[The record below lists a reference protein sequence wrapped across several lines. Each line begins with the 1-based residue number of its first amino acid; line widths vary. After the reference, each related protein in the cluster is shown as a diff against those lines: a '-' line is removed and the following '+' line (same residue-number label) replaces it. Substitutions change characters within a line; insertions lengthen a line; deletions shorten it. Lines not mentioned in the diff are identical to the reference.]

1 MPTIAVIGLQWG
13 DEGKGKIIDLLASK
27 AKAVVR
33 AQGGHNAGH
42 SVVTDKGEF
51 HFHLIPSGILYPHVV
66 CYIGGGTVID
76 PRALLA
82 EIKQLEESGIPCKD
96 RLFISN
102 YAHLIFPYHQLLDQ
116 LMEKEKGI
124 FSIGTTGR
132 GIGPCYVDAVGR
144 IGIRIGELIDS
155 EIFKKRLATV
165 LPTKNRELERLY
177 GNPPIEFEL
186 LYKEYL
192 SYADQLKGF
201 VVPVEEEI
209 QKVIST
215 DNLVLFEGAQGAL
228 LDVTF
233 GTYPFVTSSCTRSGG
248 LSLGAGVG
256 PKGIDHTL
264 GILKAY
270 STRVGNGPFPTE
282 LSVEERAL
290 FLSPKEAR
298 EVGTT
303 TGRIRRLGWLDIVLV
318 KYALRMNSVDAIA
331 LTKLDILDSLDRIK
345 ICTGY
350 KFRGEVVKVPPTI
363 SEYFEEVEPIYEILE
378 GWKKITTQFNSVEEL
393 PKNARIF
400 LARLEELIDVP
411 VEIISYGPEREKT
424 WMKKKL

>member
-13 DEGKGKIIDLLASK
+13 DEGKGKIIDLLATD

-42 SVVTDKGEF
+42 SVVTEKGEF

-76 PRALLA
+76 PRALLV
-82 EIKQLEESGIPCKD
+82 EIEQLKKSGCSFKD

-102 YAHLIFPYHQLLDQ
+102 YAHLILPYHQLFDQ
-116 LMEKEKGI
+116 LIEKEKGAL
-124 FSIGTTGR
+124 SIGTTGR

-144 IGIRIGELIDS
+144 LGIRMGELIDS
-155 EIFKKRLATV
+155 EIFKKRLISL
-165 LPTKNRELERLY
+165 LPIKNRELQLLH
-177 GNPPIEFEL
+177 GHPPIEFDS

-192 SYADQLKGF
+192 SYADQLREFIAPIEKGIEKIISKGSL
-201 VVPVEEEI
+201 VV
-209 QKVIST
+209 
-215 DNLVLFEGAQGAL
+215 FEGAQGAL

-248 LSLGAGVG
+248 LSVGAGIG
-256 PKGIDHTL
+256 PKRIDRVL
-264 GILKAY
+264 GVMKAY

-282 LSVEERAL
+282 LSTLERAL

-298 EVGTT
+298 EIGTT

-318 KYALRMNSVDAIA
+318 KHALRLNSVDAIA
-331 LTKLDILDSLDRIK
+331 LTKIDILDSLERIK
-345 ICTGY
+345 ICIGY
-350 KFRGEVVKVPPTI
+350 KFRGEVIDVPPAI
-363 SEYFEEVEPIYEILE
+363 SEYLEEVEPIYEILE
-378 GWKKITTQFNSVEEL
+378 GWKKRTSQMISVEEL

-400 LARLEELIDVP
+400 LARVEELLEVP
-411 VEIISYGPEREKT
+411 IEIISFGPEREKT

>member
-13 DEGKGKIIDLLASK
+13 DEGKGKIIDLLASE
-27 AKAVVR
+27 AEAVVR

-51 HFHLIPSGILYPHVV
+51 QFHLVPSAVLYPHVK

-76 PRALLA
+76 PKALLL
-82 EIKQLEESGIPCKD
+82 EIKRLEERGCSFND

-102 YAHLIFPYHQLLDQ
+102 YAHIIFPYHQLFDQ
-116 LMEKEKGI
+116 LLEKEKGVL
-124 FSIGTTGR
+124 SIGTTGR

-144 IGIRIGELIDS
+144 LGIRMGELIDK
-155 EIFKKRLATV
+155 EIFKKSLASV
-165 LPTKNRELERLY
+165 LLRKNRELERLH
-177 GNPPIEFEL
+177 GHPSMEFEP
-186 LYKEYL
+186 LYKEYS
-192 SYADQLKGF
+192 SYADQLRRF
-201 VVPVEEEI
+201 VGPVEREI
-209 QKVIST
+209 QKCIST
-215 DNLVLFEGAQGAL
+215 NGLVLFEGAQGAL

-248 LSLGAGVG
+248 LSIGSGIG
-256 PKGIDHTL
+256 PKGIDRVL
-264 GILKAY
+264 GVMKAY

-282 LSVEERAL
+282 LSVEERGL
-290 FLSPKEAR
+290 FLSPRKAR

-303 TGRIRRLGWLDIVLV
+303 TGRIRRLGWLDMVLV
-318 KYALRMNSVDAIA
+318 KHAIRMSSVDAIA

-345 ICTGY
+345 ICIGY
-350 KFRGEVVKVPPTI
+350 KLRGEVIEIPPPI
-363 SEYFEEVEPIYEILE
+363 SEYLEEAEPIYEIVE
-378 GWKKITTQFNSVEEL
+378 GWKKVTTQIISIENL

-400 LARLEELIDVP
+400 LARVEELIQVP
-411 VEIISYGPEREKT
+411 IEIISFGPEREKT